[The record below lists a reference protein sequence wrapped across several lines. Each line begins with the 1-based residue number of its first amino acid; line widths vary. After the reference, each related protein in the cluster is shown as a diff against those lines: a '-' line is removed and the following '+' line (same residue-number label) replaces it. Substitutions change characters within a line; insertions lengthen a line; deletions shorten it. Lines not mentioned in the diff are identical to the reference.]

1 MEQQELPRMNMSTPN
16 LIVVCVDQ
24 MQEGDI
30 GGRFY
35 YCYEKEPVK
44 FESIVELM
52 TKADRFFDEIAFPQA
67 STEAR
72 SFTEKKKGLE
82 SKAYNKRRPER
93 RVAVEEML
101 SHRGEKETFAVSVKF
116 RQRSTWQGEL
126 LWLEESKKASFTNML
141 ELLAQIDKVLLL
153 RKDT

>member
-1 MEQQELPRMNMSTPN
+1 MGHQELQRMNVSAPN

-24 MQEGDI
+24 TKNGDI

-35 YCYEKEPVK
+35 HCYEEKPVE

-52 TKADRFFDEIAFPQA
+52 TKADQFFDEIAFPQA

-72 SFTEKKKGLE
+72 SFTEKKKGTE
-82 SKAYNKRRPER
+82 AKAYNRKRPER
-93 RVAVEEML
+93 RMAAEEL
-101 SHRGEKETFAVSVKF
+101 FAHRGEKETFAVWVRF
-116 RQRSTWQGEL
+116 RQRSTWQGDL
-126 LWLEESKKASFTNML
+126 VWVEEDKRVSFSNML